1 MHISACSIHW
11 KWIPLQNI
19 SYVCILALSNQI
31 LHYSH
36 GLGYTKCKR
45 RRHVNATIHLFIIS
59 FRKVKNTID
68 ISVEFISKCTGG
80 IVLSISHIKKKA
92 KFFSCL
98 LFVSCILGLCVF
110 VWVCV
115 GERIWAVPCFQSLLL
130 TCYFINYL
138 SLFRYM

>member
-80 IVLSISHIKKKA
+80 IVLSISHIKKKS
-92 KFFSCL
+92 KIVFMSFI
-98 LFVSCILGLCVF
+98 CILHFRTVC
-110 VWVCV
+110 VCV
-115 GERIWAVPCFQSLLL
+115 GVCGRANLSRSMFSITAVDLLF
-130 TCYFINYL
+130 YQ
-138 SLFRYM
+138 LFKPF